1 MKNLHFYTLVIFILF
16 GISACG
22 SVNPRI
28 IERKETG
35 GVIQVDR
42 WFNSIPPVIQVAR
55 AYCQS
60 KGLIGPSDDIPIS
73 DSLYPRSWK
82 FINWN
87 KRDTLTEEERNRFN
101 FRCETPAQLP
111 VVQQPIQIQ
120 NQIIAP
126 SNSTT
131 ELKAQIEEA
140 KVKCADL
147 GFKLNTEAY
156 GKCVLRL
163 TN

>member
-1 MKNLHFYTLVIFILF
+1 MKPTCKLILSL
-16 GISACG
+16 GVVVSIVGCA
-22 SVNPRI
+22 SVNPRV
-28 IERKETG
+28 IESKQTG
-35 GVIQVDR
+35 GVIQVDS

-60 KGLIGPSDDIPIS
+60 KGLRGPNDGITMSDP
-73 DSLYPRSWK
+73 LYPSGWRFRLDK
-82 FINWN
+82 N
-87 KRDTLTEEERNRFN
+87 LTEEEKNRYN

>member
-1 MKNLHFYTLVIFILF
+1 MKNLYFYPLLILIFF

-42 WFNSIPPVIQVAR
+42 RFNSVPPVIQVAR

-73 DSLYPRSWK
+73 DSLYPRSWDA
-82 FINWN
+82 IYWN
-87 KRDTLTEEERNRFN
+87 KRDTLTDEERNRFN
-101 FRCETPAQLP
+101 FRCEAPTPSP
-111 VVQQPIQIQ
+111 VVQQINQPQ
-120 NQIIAP
+120 NQFTTP
-126 SNSTT
+126 SNNNTD
-131 ELKAQIEEA
+131 LKAQIEGA
-140 KVKCADL
+140 KTKCADL
-147 GFKLNTEAY
+147 GFKANTEAF
-156 GKCVLRL
+156 GKCVLKL

>member
-87 KRDTLTEEERNRFN
+87 KRDTLTEEEKNRFN
-101 FRCETPAQLP
+101 FRCETPAPLP
-111 VVQQPIQIQ
+111 VVQQINPPQ
-120 NQIIAP
+120 NQYTAP
-126 SNSTT
+126 SNSNTD
-131 ELKAQIEEA
+131 LKVLIEGA
-140 KVKCADL
+140 KEKCSDL
-147 GFKLNTEAY
+147 GFKANTEAF
-156 GKCVLRL
+156 GKCVLKL